1 LYWHLGFST
10 KERDPVAVAVA
21 VVAVT
26 GFRTVAT
33 VVETAAGDY
42 LLITPTHWWSE
53 MIVSNRFARWASSG

>member
-21 VVAVT
+21 VAAVT

-33 VVETAAGDY
+33 VVETVAGDY
-42 LLITPTHWWSE
+42 LLITPTHW
-53 MIVSNRFARWASSG
+53 